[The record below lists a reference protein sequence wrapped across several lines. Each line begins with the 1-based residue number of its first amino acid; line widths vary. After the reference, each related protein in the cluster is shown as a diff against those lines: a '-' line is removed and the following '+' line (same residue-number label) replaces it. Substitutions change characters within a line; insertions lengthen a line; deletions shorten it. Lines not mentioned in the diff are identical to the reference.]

1 MRTYVSFPSGDGCR
15 LVDIDVKN
23 RLDDFKNHPTVK
35 ALVRE
40 IEEYHP
46 WDDTI
51 FYVDS
56 EEDAWQ
62 LLMIEL

>member
-1 MRTYVSFPSGDGCR
+1 MQTYVSLPGCR

-40 IEEYHP
+40 IEGSHP
-46 WDDTI
+46 WDDVI